1 MTSIVAILMLVV
13 SLAAAQNISL
23 DAQVRKSLAPGMV
36 SVSVPGDVFQLGPG
50 QRVNILAR
58 RKTG

>member
-36 SVSVPGDVFQLGPG
+36 SV
-50 QRVNILAR
+50 QRFSLVS
-58 RKTG
+58 